1 MTEHFFWKSQHQT
14 PLRPICGGRTRLT
27 RHLKV
32 LSEIGQSQWRR
43 ASVQM
48 AYRNSCETMHLDVNI
63 WISNETQLV

>member
-1 MTEHFFWKSQHQT
+1 MLHDVYK
-14 PLRPICGGRTRLT
+14 RGRTRLT

-48 AYRNSCETMHLDVNI
+48 AYRNSCEPMHLDVNI